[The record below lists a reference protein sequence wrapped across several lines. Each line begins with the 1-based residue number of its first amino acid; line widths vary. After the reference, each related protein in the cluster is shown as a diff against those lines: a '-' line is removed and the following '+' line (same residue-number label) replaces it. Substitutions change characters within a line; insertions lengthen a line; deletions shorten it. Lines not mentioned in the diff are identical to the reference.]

1 MQKTAPRR
9 RAPGTPWWAKLCVWF
24 GAVMMLAS
32 GGTLVGTDL
41 LLNNLSSNVKTDNLL
56 GGARKSNNGRVSLD
70 GPLNMLLLGS
80 DKRKGWSS
88 AQSDTII
95 MLHVPREHDR
105 AFLIS
110 FQRDTLVNIPANKKS
125 GYGGGQDKI
134 NAAFGAGGR
143 RSNGKFSVPGGF
155 ELMAKTL
162 QDTTGVQFD
171 TGAVIDFKGF
181 IKTVKVLGGVELCVE
196 TPKGTDSFRSIHGKK
211 RLFKKGCQHMS
222 AEAALD
228 YSRQR
233 YQFVDEP
240 GGGDFARMRHQQQLI
255 KAILKQAIAKGFD
268 DPTRVPSLVKAAGKS
283 LLVDE
288 SIPLADL
295 AWTLRKIKPDSLSAI
310 KVPVQAYDMN
320 GVSYQQLVEGDAD
333 SLFKAIQEETLDS
346 WVLRHEEYINQM

>member
-1 MQKTAPRR
+1 
-9 RAPGTPWWAKLCVWF
+9 
-24 GAVMMLAS
+24 MMLAS

-41 LLNNLSSNVKTDNLL
+41 VLNSLLASNVKTDNLL
-56 GGARKSNNGRVSLD
+56 GGDRKSNNGRVSLD
-70 GPLNMLLLGS
+70 GPVNMLLLGS

-110 FQRDTLVNIPANKKS
+110 FQRDTLVDIPANKPS
-125 GYGGGQDKI
+125 GYGGGQDKV

-143 RSNGKFSVPGGF
+143 RPNGKFDVAGGF
-155 ELMAKTL
+155 QLMAKTL
-162 QDTTGVQFD
+162 QNTTGVQFS

-181 IKTVKVLGGVELCVE
+181 INVVKVLGGVEICVE

-222 AEAALD
+222 PEAALD

-233 YQFVDEP
+233 YQFDDEP

-268 DPTRVPSLVKAAGKS
+268 DATKIPSLVKAAGKS
-283 LLVDE
+283 LIIDN

-295 AWTLRKIKPDSLSAI
+295 AWTLRKVKPDTLSAI

-320 GVSYQQLVEGDAD
+320 GISYQQLVEGDAD
-333 SLFKAIQEETLDS
+333 SLFKAIREESLDS
-346 WVLRHEEYINQM
+346 WVLQHEEYINDM